1 MDESQFRNQL
11 MTIFAL
17 RSGGGS
23 SNEKTG
29 SNGMEGLYA
38 LIYIMFMMSFIDMI
52 IKSVKFIGVSGK
64 DYITEKMKKKTANLG
79 MPLKSLTGKPIS
91 SIIYERHY
99 NGGTSDTQEVVDAL
113 LDYIT
118 NLDNTLRIKFRN
130 RYFINNKNEFNITPD
145 IKIKMIDIQLN
156 QDNDVSFLSF
166 EVFSESLSLSE
177 LKGWVND
184 IHSNYRIKNQNKLGD
199 KKYYFNEIP
208 ISIPKNIDGSY
219 RMETAPKKLT
229 FGMVPFDTSKSLNN
243 LFGEHIRKVRD
254 KVEHFTGNPK
264 WYFEK
269 GIPYTLGILLHGPPG
284 CGKTSLIKAIAKD
297 TNRHIIAISLR
308 NTTTQSQLNE
318 LFYREN
324 IEISNGT
331 IKTVVNIPLNQRVY
345 ILEDID
351 CLTSVVLER
360 GQNSLSEFS
369 QENALHFRSQN
380 EKISGDSECITLSYL
395 LNLLD
400 GVLETPGRILVMTTN
415 YPEKLDKAL
424 IRPGRIDLN
433 IHFGKATS
441 KMIKEFIE
449 FFYSVGFDV
458 PEDWNCVLT
467 PAEVSQI
474 CSIHYNDFDSGIAE
488 IKNRI
493 EMLKSIDTFET
504 KIDFDNKEDNVAE
517 IIKEEIKKVSGTVE
531 SDEGIFQKM
540 IGVEIDEEKTQT
552 FYQNINEVEAKLQE
566 KMKEYNFPKPG
577 ENDGTGE
584 SNYKRFVHYVKE
596 TEELKPVYDPV
607 EFNTIM
613 ERYKHDTVET
623 GDFSERDMFKNL
635 GLPGDEKMNNFAAID
650 ADPMT
655 SELDKMFEY
664 NRIQTDK
671 NPLKAVKELNFII

>member
-1 MDESQFRNQL
+1 MDDTQLKSQL

-17 RSGGGS
+17 KSGGS
-23 SNEKTG
+23 DK
-29 SNGMEGLYA
+29 NGDAMEGLYS
-38 LIYIMFMMSFIDMI
+38 LIYIMFMMSFIDML
-52 IKSVKFIGVSGK
+52 IKVLKFVGSSGK
-64 DYITEKMKKKTANLG
+64 EYITEKMKRKTVDLG
-79 MPLKSLTGKPIS
+79 LPLKSLAGKPIS

-99 NGGTSDTQEVVDAL
+99 NGSASDTQEVVDAL

-118 NLDNTLRIKFRN
+118 GLDNTLRIKFRN

-184 IHSNYRIKNQNKLGD
+184 IHTNYRIKNQNKLGD

-208 ISIPKNIDGSY
+208 ASIPKNIDGTY

-254 KVEHFTGNPK
+254 KVEHFINNPK

-297 TNRHIIAISLR
+297 TNRHIISISLR

-324 IEISNGT
+324 IEINNGT
-331 IKTVVNIPLNQRVY
+331 IKSVVNIPLNQRVY

-360 GQNSLSEFS
+360 SENSS
-369 QENALHFRSQN
+369 
-380 EKISGDSECITLSYL
+380 ISDDSECITLSYL

-441 KMIKEFIE
+441 RMIKEFIK
-449 FFYSVGFDV
+449 FFYSVELDV

-493 EMLKSIDTFET
+493 ELLN
-504 KIDFDNKEDNVAE
+504 DFDNMETSINFDTDKDVIAE
-517 IIKEEIKKVSGTVE
+517 TIKEEIKKIQPDSFKETV
-531 SDEGIFQKM
+531 FQEK

-552 FYQNINEVEAKLQE
+552 FYQNFNEVEAKLQE
-566 KMKEYNFPKPG
+566 KIKEYNFPK
-577 ENDGTGE
+577 
-584 SNYKRFVHYVKE
+584 
-596 TEELKPVYDPV
+596 EELKPAYDPA

-613 ERYKHDTVET
+613 EQYKHDSAET
-623 GDFSERDMFKNL
+623 RDFSDRDMFKDL
-635 GLPGDEKMNNFAAID
+635 GLPGESLDDNFSSID

-655 SELDKMFEY
+655 DELDKMFEY
-664 NRIQTDK
+664 NQIQTDK
-671 NPLKAVKELNFII
+671 N